1 MNWKISG
8 GGGLLSTAADYA
20 RFCQMLLNGGELDG
34 IRILSPKTVAVM
46 ASDALPPGIARKD
59 WKTLR
64 QHRRW
69 GRVSRCERTRAT
81 ARCRARLE
89 IISGPGRLER
99 ISGWFRRE
107 KLLAVVMVQIPFAE
121 SGYYRRAMREVV
133 YGALVQ

>member
-20 RFCQMLLNGGELDG
+20 RFCQMLLNRGELDG

-59 WKTLR
+59 WKTSR

-89 IISGPGRLER
+89 IISGQGRLER

-107 KLLAVVMVQIPFAE
+107 KLLAVMMVQIPFAE